1 MTATAEA
8 PETAV
13 HPAWKGPGLYTAEEL
28 SLELYHQDIV
38 PGGSLSSS
46 GARAILD
53 PGCPAQF
60 KHDREHP
67 QPAKREFEVG
77 TAAHHLVLG
86 EGPDL
91 VRVDADE
98 WRTAKVKAEVAEI
111 RERGAI
117 PLKPDTYQQV
127 QDMADAIRRDRLAG
141 PLLTPGLGTAEQ
153 SLYWADPNTGVM
165 CRCRPD
171 WLIEQPDLTL
181 CVDYK
186 TSRDASPR
194 GVSKAIGDYHYH
206 QQAAWYV
213 DGIQAVLGKP
223 ARFVFVVQ
231 SKTAPYLVTT
241 RELAEADMAIGRAKN
256 AKALRIYAECTKTG
270 VWPDWTGPIDEI
282 PTIALPTWQATREAE
297 EYLNV

>member
-1 MTATAEA
+1 MTATLDA
-8 PETAV
+8 PAV
-13 HPAWKGPGLYTAEEL
+13 SPLWHGLGVYSADEL
-28 SLELYHQDIV
+28 SLEQYHLDIA

-46 GARAILD
+46 GARALLD

-60 KHDREHP
+60 NYDRQHP
-67 QPAKREFEVG
+67 KPVKREFEVG

-98 WRTAKVKAEVAEI
+98 WRTAKVKAEVAAI

-127 QDMADAIRRDRLAG
+127 QDMADALRRDQLAG
-141 PLLTPGLGTAEQ
+141 PLLVPGRGTPEQ
-153 SLYWADPNTGVM
+153 SLYWADPNTGVV

-171 WLIEQPDLTL
+171 WLMELPDLTV

-186 TSRDASPR
+186 TTRDASPR
-194 GVSKAIGDYHYH
+194 GVSKAIGDYDYH

-213 DGIQAVLGKP
+213 DGIQHVLGKP
-223 ARFVFVVQ
+223 ARFVLVAQ

-241 RELAEADMAIGRAKN
+241 RELTQADLDIGRAKN
-256 AKALRIYAECTKTG
+256 AKALRVYAECTRTG
-270 VWPDWTGPIDEI
+270 VWPDWTGPVDEI
-282 PTIALPTWQATREAE
+282 PTIALPTWQAIQEAE
-297 EYLNV
+297 EFLNV

>member
-1 MTATAEA
+1 MTATLDT
-8 PETAV
+8 PTT
-13 HPAWKGPGLYTAEEL
+13 HPAWQGPGVYTAGQI
-28 SLELYHQDIV
+28 SLEDYHRDVV

-46 GARAILD
+46 GARALLE

-60 KHDREHP
+60 DYDRKHP
-67 QPAKREFEVG
+67 QPPKTTFDVG

-86 EGPDL
+86 EGPEL

-98 WRTAKVKAEVAEI
+98 WRTAAIKAEVAAI

-127 QDMADAIRRDRLAG
+127 QDMADALRRDRLAG
-141 PLLTPGLGTAEQ
+141 PLLTPGRGTPEQ
-153 SLYWADPNTGVM
+153 SLYWADPATGVM

-171 WLIEQPDLTL
+171 WLMELPDITI

-186 TSRDASPR
+186 TVRDASPR
-194 GVSKAIGDYHYH
+194 GLSKAIGDYHYH
-206 QQAAWYV
+206 QQAAFYV
-213 DGIQAVLGKP
+213 DGIQQALGKP
-223 ARFVFVVQ
+223 ARFVFVAQ

-241 RELAEADMAIGRAKN
+241 RELNEADLAIGRAKN
-256 AKALRIYAECTKTG
+256 KKALRIYAECTKTG
-270 VWPDWTGPIDEI
+270 VWPDWTGPVDEI

-297 EYLNV
+297 EYLK